1 MTTRPGPF
9 DRADFPFALRLV
21 TEAAA
26 VAAHRWV
33 GRSAK
38 EEGDGA
44 AVEAMRKA
52 LGDIN
57 INAVVMIGEGEK
69 DNAPLLYRGERIG
82 QAALGGEPEIEIA
95 VDPIE
100 GTTNMANGVDN
111 SMAVMALAPRG
122 AMFDLG
128 PSFYMDKLVLP
139 PAAKG
144 KVDPT
149 WPVKKKLEALAA
161 ALNKPVS
168 ELRIFVLN
176 RKRHHA
182 MIKEIHDAGA
192 RTVLQENGDV
202 AGAFMAVQKGSTV
215 DALFGTGGSP
225 EGIITAIF
233 VRAMGGEFFGR
244 VDPQGDDE
252 AKKVKEFGLDATK
265 WMSGAEL
272 VKSDDAVFVATGINS
287 GPVCRGVTI
296 EKGMAYTHS
305 LILMAKTGARHD
317 ISSRFPV
324 A

>member
-26 VAAHRWV
+26 IASYDWV
-33 GRSAK
+33 GRSRK
-38 EEGDGA
+38 EDGDGA

-52 LGDIN
+52 LGSIN
-57 INAVVMIGEGEK
+57 VNAIVMIGEGEK

-82 QAALGGEPEIEIA
+82 TGEPEIEIA

-100 GTTNMANGVDN
+100 GTTNMANGTDN
-111 SMAVMALAPRG
+111 SMAVMAMAPRG

-139 PAAKG
+139 APAKG
-144 KVDPT
+144 KIDPS
-149 WPVKKKLEALAA
+149 WPVKKKLETLAA

-202 AGAFMAVQKGSTV
+202 AGAFMAVQKGSPV

-244 VDPQGDDE
+244 VDPQGEEE
-252 AKKVKEFGLDATK
+252 AGKVKAFGLDSAK
-265 WMSGAEL
+265 WLSGGEL

-287 GPVCRGVTI
+287 GPVCRGVSI
-296 EKGMAYTHS
+296 EGGIAYTHS
-305 LILMAKTGARHD
+305 VILMAKTGARYD
-317 ISSRFPV
+317 ISSRFPRI
-324 A
+324 

>member
-1 MTTRPGPF
+1 MTSPF
-9 DRADFPFALRLV
+9 ARADFPFALRLV

-26 VAAHRWV
+26 LAAHDWV
-33 GRSAK
+33 GRSEK
-38 EEGDGA
+38 EAGDGA

-52 LGDIN
+52 LGEIN

-82 QAALGGEPEIEIA
+82 AGEPEIEIA

-111 SMAVMALAPRG
+111 SMAVMAVAPRG

-139 PAAKG
+139 AAAKG
-144 KVDPT
+144 KIQPDWSVAQ
-149 WPVKKKLEALAA
+149 KLEALAA
-161 ALNKPVS
+161 ALNKPVR

-182 MIKEIHDAGA
+182 MIKEIHAAGA
-192 RTVLQENGDV
+192 RTMLQENGDV
-202 AGAFMAVQKGSTV
+202 AGAFMAVDHNSQV

-233 VRAMGGEFFGR
+233 TRAMGGEFFGR
-244 VDPQGDDE
+244 VDPQSEDE
-252 AKKVKEFGLDATK
+252 AAKVKAFGLDSTR
-265 WMSGAEL
+265 WLSGQEL
-272 VKSDDAVFVATGINS
+272 VKSDDAIFVATGINS
-287 GPVCRGVTI
+287 GPLCRGVRL
-296 EKGMAYTHS
+296 KHGVAS
-305 LILMAKTGARHD
+305 LHTVILMAATQARYD
-317 ISSRFPV
+317 MVSRLKQN
-324 A
+324 

>member
-1 MTTRPGPF
+1 MPSPF
-9 DRADFPFALRLV
+9 ARADFPFALRLV

-26 VAAHRWV
+26 LAAHDWV
-33 GRSAK
+33 GRSEK
-38 EEGDGA
+38 EAGDGA

-52 LGDIN
+52 LGEIN

-82 QAALGGEPEIEIA
+82 QAALGAEPEIEIA

-139 PAAKG
+139 AAAKG
-144 KVDPT
+144 KVQPQ
-149 WPVKKKLEALAA
+149 WSVAQKLEALAA
-161 ALNKPVS
+161 ALNKPVR

-182 MIKEIHDAGA
+182 MIKEIHAAGA
-192 RTVLQENGDV
+192 RTMLQENGDV
-202 AGAFMAVQKGSTV
+202 AGAFMAVDPASPV

-233 VRAMGGEFFGR
+233 TRAMGGEFFGR
-244 VDPQGDDE
+244 VDPQSDDE
-252 AKKVKEFGLDATK
+252 AAKVTAFGLDSTR
-265 WMSGAEL
+265 WLSGQEL

-287 GPVCRGVTI
+287 GPLCRGVTI
-296 EKGMAYTHS
+296 KHGVAS
-305 LILMAKTGARHD
+305 LHTVILMAASQARYD
-317 ISSRFPV
+317 MVSRLKQN
-324 A
+324 